1 MGADQ
6 KRFFLA
12 ISLSGLVL
20 VLWQMYFVSPVV
32 DTQDIKSKNPISETR
47 AKDSVTNQAQDD
59 VVAPDAVAVSSRAVE
74 NVSLSNGGHRFQFQ
88 SDLTVENIF
97 NDVAV
102 FDFQSIAGSE
112 KPFHIEVITT
122 TGSQRLYFDLTPGL
136 SGSSLEGH
144 NSTYDVSLRA
154 TLNEEGKLDF
164 HLQSTNPLKYRFV
177 FTSIAGENENSQ
189 SREFIYYMTDIDREI
204 TGSSASGDGLLK
216 WFGID
221 FNYHLFA
228 FIFPERLRSSYVM
241 STDGTYTI
249 DLLDGFTDFHGELV
263 FTKKNYD
270 LLTSLGHN
278 LHLSVDF
285 GFFGILAVP
294 ILRGLDFF
302 YHYFP
307 NYGIAIILLTLLIR
321 MITFPL
327 QYKSFKSM
335 KKMQVIQPELQ
346 KLREKFK
353 DDPQRMQKETM
364 ELFKRAGANPLGGC
378 LPLIAQ
384 MPIFFAFYQV
394 LYNAVELVGSP
405 FIFWLTDL
413 SAKDQFYVLP
423 VLMGAS
429 LVLQMKLNP
438 TPTTDPMQKKI
449 MMFMPIVF
457 AFIMK
462 DLPSG
467 LNLYML
473 ISTLFGI
480 LQQMYVYK
488 MTD

>member
-20 VLWQMYFVSPVV
+20 VLWQMYFVPPVQEVQNTVKTNSDPLNSPSPQAV
-32 DTQDIKSKNPISETR
+32 DSDQATPAKSGTVAS
-47 AKDSVTNQAQDD
+47 D
-59 VVAPDAVAVSSRAVE
+59 VEVATFPLVNA
-74 NVSLSNGGHRFQFQ
+74 GHKFQFG

-122 TGSQRLYFDLTPGL
+122 TGSQRLNFELTP
-136 SGSSLEGH
+136 SDDGSSLEGR
-144 NSTYDVSLRA
+144 NSAYDISFTA
-154 TLNEEGKLDF
+154 TLNAEGKLDF
-164 HLQSTNPLKYRFV
+164 HLRSVNPLRYRFV
-177 FTSIAGENENSQ
+177 FTSVAGENENKQ
-189 SREFIYYMTDIDREI
+189 ARQFIYYTNSINRET

-228 FIFPERLRSSYVM
+228 FVFPDKLRSSFVM
-241 STDGTYTI
+241 DSSGNYSI
-249 DLLDGFTDFHGELV
+249 DLLDGMTDFHGELIY
-263 FTKKNYD
+263 TKKNYD

-285 GFFGILAVP
+285 GFFGVLAVP
-294 ILRGLDFF
+294 ILRGLEFF
-302 YHYFP
+302 YYYFP
-307 NYGIAIILLTLLIR
+307 NYGIAIIFLTILIR

-335 KKMQVIQPELQ
+335 KKMQVIQPDLQ

-413 SAKDQFYVLP
+413 SSKDQYYVLP

-467 LNLYML
+467 LNLYIF

-480 LQQMYVYK
+480 LQQMFVYK

>member
-20 VLWQMYFVSPVV
+20 VLWQMYFVAPVEQTRQSITPAVKQESTETAISRDDRSV
-32 DTQDIKSKNPISETR
+32 DDPGL
-47 AKDSVTNQAQDD
+47 
-59 VVAPDAVAVSSRAVE
+59 VSSDAPVTIE
-74 NVSLSNGGHRFQFQ
+74 NFSLSSRGHKFQFQ
-88 SDLTVENIF
+88 NDLTVENIF
-97 NDVAV
+97 NEVAV

-112 KPFHIEVITT
+112 RPFHIEVITT
-122 TGSQRLYFDLTPGL
+122 TGSKRLYFELSPGSL
-136 SGSSLEGH
+136 PSSLEGH
-144 NSTYDVSLRA
+144 NSQYNISFTAS
-154 TLNEEGKLDF
+154 LNEEGKLDF
-164 HLQSTNPLKYRFV
+164 HLRSSEPLRYRFV
-177 FTSIAGENENSQ
+177 FSSVAGENENKQ
-189 SREFIYYMTDIDREI
+189 SREFIYYTNSINRET
-204 TGSSASGDGLLK
+204 TGKSASGDGLLK
-216 WFGID
+216 WFGVD
-221 FNYHLFA
+221 YNYHLFA
-228 FIFPERLRSSYVM
+228 FVFPERLRSSFVM
-241 STDGTYTI
+241 TSSGTYSI
-249 DLLDGFTDFHGELV
+249 DLLDGIKDFHGELI

-294 ILRGLDFF
+294 ILRGLEFF
-302 YHYFP
+302 YRYFP
-307 NYGIAIILLTLLIR
+307 NYGVAIIFLTLLIR

-467 LNLYML
+467 LNLYIL
-473 ISTLFGI
+473 VSTLFGI
-480 LQQMYVYK
+480 LQQMFVYR